1 MLVDFPIPVQP
12 LSLLELEIPV
22 MIYEKS
28 GNYIVL
34 PLVELDNDYNYTKY
48 EDNRNYNLLK

>member
-1 MLVDFPIPVQP
+1 MLVDFPIPVLP
-12 LSLLELEIPV
+12 LSLLDLEIPV